1 MIISKK
7 LVKIFLLI
15 IIVLAPWGI
24 SSFDDDVET
33 KYIDSSALEYY
44 QINTCDVSFIKI
56 FIKNFS
62 NTNVKY
68 EFDNYSSMR
77 CFGRVNGL
85 DKDGEVF
92 KVGIGTNLLIN
103 FLIQSLFWIVLISF
117 ISKSEKKE
125 FKNIS
130 VSIFILL
137 ILFLLH
143 LYGENRFYEISARN
157 FNLNLDTSNFYIFSV
172 ILNFLIVSYM
182 AILSFETRFYNLILY
197 LPYIF
202 LVTGTFNYMNYNFLI
217 LIFGFFGIQNLIE
230 TNYSRKYSYVYLLFS
245 IFWISQQNNNLS
257 FFDVDK
263 LRGFSNS
270 SLSTSSLV
278 FWFVSF
284 YLIIHGIIYL
294 YKHSVQNI
302 DNLKIAKNFII
313 TGSLITILGLLSSL
327 NSFINFF
334 TYFYFGLNKRAMTQI
349 SSISG
354 NTWRGLAPSAE
365 SIGEFFAFSVFL
377 FVFLIIKKQ
386 IKLNFLYI
394 GLLLIN
400 VIGLLR
406 ANNVAAILSLTVI
419 FILFILNQRFEMNI
433 KSISIFTFII
443 FLLTLAFFFTERDIS
458 ISPSVSYE
466 AGSKSLILEGLK
478 YSNLFEGETDR
489 YKNVSRYFNEE
500 NDLETIFLY
509 PGNKEKVST
518 SLKFVSNIYTQNI
531 DIPYFPNPVAGL
543 SIFAL
548 SINRSEKWGIFLS
561 KYNPN
566 IYEFLFGSG
575 PLQISSYYNGHN
587 KGNVEGLLLPHS
599 SFLDLILFFG
609 FIGFIGFTFFILRI
623 LVKNL
628 DIQNPYWFL
637 LVFLIINFIKSDSI
651 MYISP
656 LILFIFTILQNLK
669 GTKKD

>member
-1 MIISKK
+1 M
-7 LVKIFLLI
+7 
-15 IIVLAPWGI
+15 
-24 SSFDDDVET
+24 
-33 KYIDSSALEYY
+33 
-44 QINTCDVSFIKI
+44 
-56 FIKNFS
+56 
-62 NTNVKY
+62 
-68 EFDNYSSMR
+68 
-77 CFGRVNGL
+77 
-85 DKDGEVF
+85 
-92 KVGIGTNLLIN
+92 
-103 FLIQSLFWIVLISF
+103 
-117 ISKSEKKE
+117 
-125 FKNIS
+125 
-130 VSIFILL
+130 
-137 ILFLLH
+137 
-143 LYGENRFYEISARN
+143 
-157 FNLNLDTSNFYIFSV
+157 
-172 ILNFLIVSYM
+172 
-182 AILSFETRFYNLILY
+182 
-197 LPYIF
+197 
-202 LVTGTFNYMNYNFLI
+202 
-217 LIFGFFGIQNLIE
+217 
-230 TNYSRKYSYVYLLFS
+230 YLLFS

-294 YKHSVQNI
+294 YKHSVQKI

-327 NSFINFF
+327 SSFINFF

-377 FVFLIIKKQ
+377 FVFLAIKKQ

-419 FILFILNQRFEMNI
+419 FILFILTQRFEMNI

-489 YKNVSRYFNEE
+489 Y
-500 NDLETIFLY
+500 L
-509 PGNKEKVST
+509 
-518 SLKFVSNIYTQNI
+518 SLIHI
-531 DIPYFPNPVAGL
+531 
-543 SIFAL
+543 
-548 SINRSEKWGIFLS
+548 
-561 KYNPN
+561 
-566 IYEFLFGSG
+566 
-575 PLQISSYYNGHN
+575 
-587 KGNVEGLLLPHS
+587 
-599 SFLDLILFFG
+599 
-609 FIGFIGFTFFILRI
+609 
-623 LVKNL
+623 
-628 DIQNPYWFL
+628 
-637 LVFLIINFIKSDSI
+637 
-651 MYISP
+651 
-656 LILFIFTILQNLK
+656 
-669 GTKKD
+669 